1 MPDLW
6 FAKRTGNPNPVF
18 AASRVSCF
26 WQLMLC
32 SNYLNCSL
40 LSDGDNRVMKDRL
53 FVKQEF
59 TFAIL
64 MISAEVLS
72 EDTDDIVMRRIV
84 RTGRR

>member
-1 MPDLW
+1 
-6 FAKRTGNPNPVF
+6 
-18 AASRVSCF
+18 
-26 WQLMLC
+26 
-32 SNYLNCSL
+32 
-40 LSDGDNRVMKDRL
+40 MKDRL